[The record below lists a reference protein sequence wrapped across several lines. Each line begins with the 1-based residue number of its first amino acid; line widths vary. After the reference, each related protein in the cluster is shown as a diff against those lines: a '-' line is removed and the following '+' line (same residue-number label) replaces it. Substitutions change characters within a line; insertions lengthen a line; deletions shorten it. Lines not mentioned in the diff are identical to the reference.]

1 MNKFNNPLR
10 SKLFLYIVM
19 VVILVYVVVF
29 MPTPYIIYQPG
40 SAEEVKPMINVKNG
54 DLTERGTFM
63 MTTVSARYANI
74 ALLAVSSFNSNAEID
89 KKESRLGEKSED
101 EYAAEQVFYMSN
113 SQSSA
118 MEAAYKEAKVAYKIL
133 PEYLFVFSVPKEADN
148 SKYFIPGD
156 KIIEVDGEPASDN
169 VALTSLL
176 KSKKVGDVVSVK
188 LNRGGEFVV
197 EQVSLVPIKDGE
209 MSNNRPGFGIVIAT
223 MQKVTTDDQG
233 KQVEFVNTQVGG
245 PSAGLMFTME
255 IYNQLTEGDLTKGYR
270 VAGTGTIV
278 EDGTIGPIGGV
289 KHKIVAADR
298 QGAEIFFVPKDNY
311 EEAKVKAE
319 QINTTMKLIPV
330 STLDDALSY
339 MNKLDTK
346 P

>member
-1 MNKFNNPLR
+1 MGF
-10 SKLFLYIVM
+10 KLSVYIVM
-19 VVILVYVVVF
+19 VVMLVYVVVF

-40 SAEEVKPMINVKNG
+40 SAEEVKPMISVQDG
-54 DLTERGTFM
+54 DMAERGTFM

-74 ALLAVSSFNSNAEID
+74 ALLAASSFNPNAEID
-89 KKESRLGEKSED
+89 KKQSRLGEKSED

-118 MEAAYKEAKVAYKIL
+118 MEAAYKEAKIDYQIL

-148 SKYFIPGD
+148 RKYFNPGD
-156 KIIEVDGEPASDN
+156 RIVEVEGRPASDN

-176 KSKKVGDVVSVK
+176 TSKKVGDVVSVK
-188 LNRGGEFVV
+188 LKRGGEYLV
-197 EQVSLVPIKDGE
+197 ENVPLVAIKDG
-209 MSNNRPGFGIVIAT
+209 SKTRPGLGITIAT
-223 MQKVTTDDQG
+223 MQKVTTDDPG

-278 EDGTIGPIGGV
+278 EGGTVGPIGGV
-289 KHKIVAADR
+289 KHKIVAANR
-298 QGAEIFFVPKDNY
+298 KNAEIFFVPKDNY
-311 EEAKVKAE
+311 QEAKAKADK
-319 QINTTMKLIPV
+319 IGTTMKLIAV
-330 STLDDALSY
+330 STLEDALLY
-339 MNKLDTK
+339 MNNLEAK

>member
-1 MNKFNNPLR
+1 MYKFKNSLGF
-10 SKLFLYIVM
+10 KLSVYIVM
-19 VVILVYVVVF
+19 VVMLVYVVVF

-40 SAEEVKPMINVKNG
+40 SAEEVKPMISVQDG
-54 DLTERGTFM
+54 DMAEQGTFM

-74 ALLAVSSFNSNAEID
+74 ALLAASSFNPNAEVD
-89 KKESRLGEKSED
+89 KKQSRLGEKSED

-118 MEAAYKEAKVAYKIL
+118 MEAAYKEAKIPYQIL

-148 SKYFIPGD
+148 RKYFNPGD
-156 KIIEVDGEPASDN
+156 RIVEVEGQPASDN

-176 KSKKVGDVVSVK
+176 TNKKVGDVVSVK
-188 LNRGGEFVV
+188 LKRGGE
-197 EQVSLVPIKDGE
+197 SLVENVPLVAIKDG
-209 MSNNRPGFGIVIAT
+209 SKTRPGLGIIIAT
-223 MQKVTTDDQG
+223 MQKVTTDDPG

-278 EDGTIGPIGGV
+278 EGGTVGPIGGV

-298 QGAEIFFVPKDNY
+298 KNAEIFFVPKDNY
-311 EEAKVKAE
+311 QEAKAKADK
-319 QINTTMKLIPV
+319 IDTTMKLVPV
-330 STLDDALSY
+330 STLEDALLY
-339 MNKLDTK
+339 MNNLEAK